1 MFVITIQDVLVLTDL
16 PTQIGKWNV
25 KLEMQLTILKPE
37 GAGLLPIPIITDVKI
52 KGYTHINRENC
63 LGSFLLKK

>member
-1 MFVITIQDVLVLTDL
+1 MKENKLRTNRNKIIKL
-16 PTQIGKWNV
+16 INGKWNV